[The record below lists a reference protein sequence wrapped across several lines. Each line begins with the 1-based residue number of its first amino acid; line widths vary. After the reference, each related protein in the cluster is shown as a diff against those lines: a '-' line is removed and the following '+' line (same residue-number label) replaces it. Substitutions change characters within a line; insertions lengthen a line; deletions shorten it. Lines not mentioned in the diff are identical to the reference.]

1 MTRAEAPAVAAAPS
15 VSLPTPLPAGYVVA
29 TGDCAPE
36 HLPIVG
42 GKAVGLGSL
51 IRAGQQVPRSFVVTS
66 SAYLDYVSSI
76 RDDSAGAAGAA
87 GAAGTMP
94 EALRADIEAAYLS
107 LCDARRVAELPV
119 AVRSSATIED
129 STEASCAGQFRT
141 FLGAAGP
148 AEVVAEVERC
158 FLSAFEPHVGSYRA
172 EREIESEHDGVA
184 VIVQELVDARCSGVM
199 FTRHPRTGDRSL
211 VVIESSYGLGEAVVG
226 GEVTP
231 DLFEVNKIT
240 GQVHSRMMGTK
251 KHEHRLAGDHHAV
264 AEHEVEESRRDLW
277 SLSDEEIESLLAMAR
292 DLERQLGKGLDVEWA
307 IGSTAGTHGAEELFA
322 LQVRPITVDPKRA
335 EAAVVVSHGA
345 VDNPIDA
352 VLGRL
357 AGRAR

>member
-1 MTRAEAPAVAAAPS
+1 VTRAEAPAAAAVAASAAAPS
-15 VSLPTPLPAGYVVA
+15 GASLPTGYVVA
-29 TGDCAPE
+29 TGECAPE

-66 SAYLDYVSSI
+66 SAYLDYVASI
-76 RDDSAGAAGAA
+76 ADTPNGAAGN
-87 GAAGTMP
+87 MP
-94 EALRADIEAAYLS
+94 AALRAEIEAAYLS
-107 LCDARRVAELPV
+107 LCEARQVDELPV

-129 STEASCAGQFRT
+129 SSEASCAGQFRT

-148 AEVVAEVERC
+148 SEVVAEVERC

-231 DLFEVNKIT
+231 DLFEVNKII

-277 SLSDEEIESLLAMAR
+277 SLDDEEIESLLAMAR

-307 IGSTAGTHGAEELFA
+307 IGSTAGSHGAEELFA
-322 LQVRPITVDPKRA
+322 LQVRPITVDPRRA

>member
-1 MTRAEAPAVAAAPS
+1 MTRAEAPAESAAPAAS
-15 VSLPTPLPAGYVVA
+15 PATGFVVA
-29 TGDCAPE
+29 TGECAPE

-42 GKAVGLGSL
+42 GKAVGLGRL
-51 IRAGQQVPRSFVVTS
+51 IRAGQQVPCSFVVTS
-66 SAYLDYVSSI
+66 SAYLDYVASI
-76 RDDSAGAAGAA
+76 GDGP
-87 GAAGTMP
+87 AGTMP
-94 EALRADIEAAYLS
+94 EALQGEIEAAYLS
-107 LCDARRVAELPV
+107 LCDNRRVDELPV

-158 FLSAFEPHVGSYRA
+158 FLSAFEPHVGLYRA
-172 EREIESEHDGVA
+172 EREIESENDGVA

-251 KHEHRLAGDHHAV
+251 KHEHRLAGDHHRV
-264 AEHEVEESRRDLW
+264 AEHEVEQSRRDLW
-277 SLSDEEIESLLAMAR
+277 SLGDEEIESLLAMAR
-292 DLERQLGKGLDVEWA
+292 DLERQLGKDLDVEWA

-322 LQVRPITVDPKRA
+322 LQVRPITVDPRRTEA
-335 EAAVVVSHGA
+335 AAVVSRGA

-352 VLGRL
+352 VLSRL